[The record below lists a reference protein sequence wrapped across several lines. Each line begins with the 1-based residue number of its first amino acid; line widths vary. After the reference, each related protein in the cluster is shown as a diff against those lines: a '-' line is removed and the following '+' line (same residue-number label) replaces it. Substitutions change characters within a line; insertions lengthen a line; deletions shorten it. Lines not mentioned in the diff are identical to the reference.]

1 MKINMPAQA
10 AKVIKTLEEHGF
22 EAYIVG
28 GCVRD
33 SILGRT
39 PGDWDITTSASPQEV
54 KEIFEHTVDT
64 GIEHGTVT
72 VLMNHEPYEVTTYRV
87 DGKYEDH
94 RRPNEVHFTKSLKED
109 LLRRDFTIN
118 AMAYN
123 DREGIIDMYDGM
135 TDLKN
140 KMIRCVGEATK
151 RFDED
156 ALRILRALRFQAQL
170 GFEIEE
176 KTEEAI
182 RNQARFLK
190 DISAE
195 RIQVELEKLIT
206 SAYPEVLVNAYKLG
220 VTKIIFPEFDIMME
234 TPQNNPHHKYSVG
247 IHTIEAMKN
256 IEAEHIYRWTML
268 LHDIG
273 KPEARVEGPDKD
285 HFKMHPVI
293 GEEIARKILRRL
305 KFDNQTI
312 KQVTTLV
319 RWHDRRFASFEEVN
333 KKTIRRWVSKLTP
346 ELFARLMVVQRAD
359 INAQSDYH
367 KEQKEQEQASM
378 QEKLEA
384 KEKELRRV
392 RKTAREV
399 AERKQKHESRGEKQ
413 SVRKGIPRIMMGG
426 LKENAE
432 KSASK
437 LKEVHE
443 DKMENLANELKQMR
457 SSLPDLQGMKLDFSA
472 SGLHEGK
479 ILVTAKEINFGY
491 AEAGDLWPSPM
502 SFQIKSGERWLIQGD
517 NGSGKTTLLKL
528 ITGQL
533 PPRSGS
539 LIRAD
544 FSSIYIDQEY
554 SIVRNDRTV
563 YEQAQAFN
571 ERHFQEHEIKTLL
584 NRFLFPHDTWEKSC
598 GKLSGGEKMRLAFCC
613 LMISNQTPDLFILD
627 EPTNNLD
634 IQSIEIITS
643 MVRVYRGTILLIS
656 HDAYFIRELGIH
668 QIITTFAGRLKTN
681 L

>member
-1 MKINMPAQA
+1 MNNYN
-10 AKVIKTLEEHGF
+10 IKLPDDVQFIIHTLQLHGF
-22 EAYIVG
+22 EAYAVG

-33 SILGRT
+33 SILGRE
-39 PGDWDITTSASPQEV
+39 PGDWDITTSAMPEET
-54 KEIFEHTVDT
+54 KALFDKTFDT
-64 GIEHGTVT
+64 GIEHGTIT
-72 VLMNHEPYEVTTYRV
+72 VLLNHEGYEVTTYRI
-87 DGKYEDH
+87 DGKYEDSRH
-94 RRPNEVHFTKSLKED
+94 PKEVTFTRNLKED

-123 DREGIIDMYDGM
+123 DSEGIIDMYDGM

-206 SAYPEVLVNAYKLG
+206 SAHPEVLVNAYKLG

-273 KPEARVEGPDKD
+273 KPEAREEGPDKD

-346 ELFARLMVVQRAD
+346 ELFVRLMVVQRAD

-367 KEQKEQEQASM
+367 KEQKEQVLNETKRLFEEIIEEKNCLSIKELKINGKDLMDMGVPQGKEIGEILSWLLDQVLEQPVLNERETLTAM
-378 QEKLEA
+378 V
-384 KEKELRRV
+384 KEKR
-392 RKTAREV
+392 
-399 AERKQKHESRGEKQ
+399 
-413 SVRKGIPRIMMGG
+413 
-426 LKENAE
+426 
-432 KSASK
+432 
-437 LKEVHE
+437 
-443 DKMENLANELKQMR
+443 D
-457 SSLPDLQGMKLDFSA
+457 
-472 SGLHEGK
+472 
-479 ILVTAKEINFGY
+479 
-491 AEAGDLWPSPM
+491 
-502 SFQIKSGERWLIQGD
+502 
-517 NGSGKTTLLKL
+517 
-528 ITGQL
+528 
-533 PPRSGS
+533 
-539 LIRAD
+539 
-544 FSSIYIDQEY
+544 
-554 SIVRNDRTV
+554 
-563 YEQAQAFN
+563 EQ
-571 ERHFQEHEIKTLL
+571 
-584 NRFLFPHDTWEKSC
+584 
-598 GKLSGGEKMRLAFCC
+598 
-613 LMISNQTPDLFILD
+613 
-627 EPTNNLD
+627 
-634 IQSIEIITS
+634 
-643 MVRVYRGTILLIS
+643 
-656 HDAYFIRELGIH
+656 
-668 QIITTFAGRLKTN
+668 
-681 L
+681 